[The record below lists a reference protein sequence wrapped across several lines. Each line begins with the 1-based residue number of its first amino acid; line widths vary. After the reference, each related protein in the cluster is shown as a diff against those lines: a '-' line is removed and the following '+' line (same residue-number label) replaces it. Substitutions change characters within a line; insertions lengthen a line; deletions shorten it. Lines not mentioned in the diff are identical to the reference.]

1 MLYLKQNSP
10 RRLAQIVRRG
20 LEATPRTWQRDARG
34 NASIAGLFLVLIV
47 SVLAGAL
54 VDVYRLQDVRT
65 FAYSVA
71 NDAALRG
78 VSRGRDWAQFTATG
92 EMSLDPYRA
101 TDTAQET
108 LEVLMAARG
117 LPQFQYQI
125 GVIPD
130 PAGGSFTLPPACVAR
145 ASLWGS
151 TTWTE
156 TRPAVGVCLQI
167 GVPTILFGLVN
178 GGQPITVNAFAAAGV
193 SER

>member
-20 LEATPRTWQRDARG
+20 LEDVKRKWRRDVRG

-54 VDVYRLQDVRT
+54 VDVYRLQDLRT
-65 FAYSVA
+65 FGYSVA

-78 VSRGRDWAQFTATG
+78 VSQGRDWAQFTATG

-108 LEVLMAARG
+108 LETLMAARG

-130 PAGGSFTLPPACVAR
+130 ADGGSFQLPPPCMAR
-145 ASLWGS
+145 ASLWAS
-151 TTWTE
+151 STWTE
-156 TRPAVGVCLQI
+156 TRPAVGVCVQI
-167 GVPTILFGLVN
+167 VVPTILFGLVN
-178 GGQPITVNAFAAAGV
+178 GGQPVTVNAFAAAGV
-193 SER
+193 SEQ